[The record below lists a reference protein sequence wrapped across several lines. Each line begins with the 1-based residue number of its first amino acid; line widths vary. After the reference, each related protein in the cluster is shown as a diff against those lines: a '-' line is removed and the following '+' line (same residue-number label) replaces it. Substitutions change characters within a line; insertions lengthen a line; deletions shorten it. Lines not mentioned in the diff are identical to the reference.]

1 MVQSRNPPRDS
12 SGRMKGYMAVI
23 KELSDE
29 SSLARDLS
37 LSSQNLRDQGARMD

>member
-1 MVQSRNPPRDS
+1 MVQSRDLPTDS

-29 SSLARDLS
+29 NELAHDLS
-37 LSSQNLRDQGARMD
+37 LSSQNIRDQGARTD